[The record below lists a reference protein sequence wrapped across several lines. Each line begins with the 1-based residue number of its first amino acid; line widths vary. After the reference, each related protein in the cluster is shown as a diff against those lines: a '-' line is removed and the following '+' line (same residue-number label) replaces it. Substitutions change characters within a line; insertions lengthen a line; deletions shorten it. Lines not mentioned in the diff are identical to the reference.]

1 MDFEYKE
8 EYRYLTN
15 VCLNVTDDC
24 CAACR
29 YCFVQQ
35 NPHFMN
41 LDTAKDAVLWLLQ
54 NRELK
59 KSNKDVSVNFFGG
72 EPTLLWDEIIVP
84 LVTWSKE
91 NNQPVHYS
99 MTTNGMLLN
108 EERIKW
114 LYDNKFG
121 LLLSIDGDEF
131 TQNYN
136 RPYKGKEKSFDLVS
150 KNIPFILKYFPNIT
164 FRATIDVN
172 TVEHTFENYLFAV
185 KSGFRNIFFAP
196 NERREWP
203 QEKLEILKQE
213 LAKIYSYMSFCFNN
227 DMFPLR
233 WSTIDKSIKDIIFQ
247 KQKPKTILRCG
258 LGTTSGSIGYDGS
271 IYGCQEQD
279 SKNNSIFYIGDIYN
293 GINKQLHSNLLN
305 NYQNAINPICENK
318 DICNYCLI
326 QNKCEN
332 ASCPSSNY
340 DLFKQFNKKTE
351 LYCLWHNW
359 IFINSKFLLNDLIKK
374 QNKTFKQYWRD
385 FNEL

>member
-1 MDFEYKE
+1 MNFEYKE
-8 EYRYLTN
+8 EYQYLTN
-15 VCLNVTDDC
+15 VCLNITDDC

-35 NPHFMN
+35 NPHYMT
-41 LDTAKDAVLWLLQ
+41 LDTAKDAVFWLLK
-54 NRELK
+54 NRTLK

-121 LLLSIDGDEF
+121 LLLSTDGDEF

-164 FRATIDVN
+164 FRATIDVD

-227 DMFPLR
+227 GIIPIR
-233 WSTIDKSIKDIIFQ
+233 WSTIDNSFKNIIKNKEKNIIIQ
-247 KQKPKTILRCG
+247 RNIERCG
-258 LGTTSGSIGYDGS
+258 LGTAFGSIGYDGN

-279 SKNNSIFYIGDIYN
+279 SKNSSIFYIGDIYN
-293 GINKQLHSNLLN
+293 GINKQLHIKLINT
-305 NYQNAINPICENK
+305 YQNSSDCVCEK
-318 DICNYCLI
+318 KEFCNYCLI
-326 QNKCEN
+326 KQNCIN
-332 ASCPSSNY
+332 NNCPSTIF
-340 DLFKQFNKKTE
+340 DLFQNFNKKTL

-359 IFINSKFLLNDLIKK
+359 IYLNSKLLIQDLVQKENSFFLNYI
-374 QNKTFKQYWRD
+374 
-385 FNEL
+385 